1 MKSFQYHSQ
10 LLERF
15 PSVTGGV
22 IVAQGLRN
30 RQTPPELL
38 AQYQEQQ
45 KATRQLIGDT
55 PLSQIPALSAWRS
68 TFSAFGVEPTKYR
81 SAIEALLRRLTKKG
95 DIPSINL
102 LVDIGNLVSIR
113 YNLPIAV
120 FDTHQTTGSITV
132 RLSEGTEHFTPL
144 GESITETPE
153 VGEVIFVDEAQI
165 VSARRWCWRQSAE
178 SAARL
183 ESENAIITVE
193 AQHVDGRR
201 EVEAALAD
209 LQELIQKYAEGKFN
223 AKVLNLQ
230 EPAI

>member
-1 MKSFQYHSQ
+1 M
-10 LLERF
+10 
-15 PSVTGGV
+15 
-22 IVAQGLRN
+22 AQGLRN